1 MIRTSK
7 QTTDSTP
14 IDLLQWTVRMTK
26 KLRFG
31 QDWGWRFSCM
41 IGGGWGGPIGLCA
54 ECYFLS
60 PFRFDVSLVD
70 FKYIYISK
78 CLIFN

>member
-31 QDWGWRFSCM
+31 QDWGWRS
-41 IGGGWGGPIGLCA
+41 A
-54 ECYFLS
+54 
-60 PFRFDVSLVD
+60 VSEAD
-70 FKYIYISK
+70 DDQDEQADDGFHTG
-78 CLIFN
+78 